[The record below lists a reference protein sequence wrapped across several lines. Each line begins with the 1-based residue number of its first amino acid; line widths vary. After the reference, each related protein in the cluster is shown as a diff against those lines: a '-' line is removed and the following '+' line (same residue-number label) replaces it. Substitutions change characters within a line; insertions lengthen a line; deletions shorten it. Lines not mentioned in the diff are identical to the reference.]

1 MSSEDMPGAGKPDPN
16 PGGRFEFRECRKIIR
31 ATGKKAG
38 NLAELME
45 GIRTASEGSIY
56 HHTQEYFFKGHII
69 EYTNDFAEWAGRA
82 LEERVL
88 SENLSNI
95 DPFRHKSVES
105 LRGEL
110 LNSIAAYRE
119 KFGSPRRVL
128 PGEEFHFQESVT
140 IVFPAGFRALNL
152 AEFLMA
158 MRFVG
163 SQSIY
168 YHFYE
173 GRRRL
178 EGMDDFSKWIEKAM
192 GLPALAAKIRAI
204 DPFMHS
210 IEGVRDQIVKFV
222 EEALREEIE
231 VSSI

>member
-1 MSSEDMPGAGKPDPN
+1 MRPEVVKPGAG
-16 PGGRFEFRECRKIIR
+16 GGRFEFRECRKIIK
-31 ATGKKAG
+31 ATGNKAR

-45 GIRTASEGSIY
+45 LIRSASDASIY
-56 HHTQEYFFKGHII
+56 HHTQEYFFKGHIV
-69 EYTNDFAEWAGRA
+69 EYTNDFAQWAGSV
-82 LEERVL
+82 LEARVL

-95 DPFRHKSVES
+95 DPFRQASAEG

-110 LNSIAAYRE
+110 ANSISRYLE
-119 KFGSPRRVL
+119 KYGAPGNVL
-128 PGEEFHFQESVT
+128 PGDEFYFQESVT

-158 MRFVG
+158 MRFVDP
-163 SQSIY
+163 QSIY

-178 EGMDDFSKWIEKAM
+178 EGVDDFSKWIEATL
-192 GLPALAAKIRAI
+192 GLRDLALSIRAI

-210 IEGVRDQIVKFV
+210 IEGVREHIVSMV
-222 EEALREEIE
+222 EEALKEEIE
-231 VSSI
+231 VSGI

>member
-1 MSSEDMPGAGKPDPN
+1 MRSGEMRADKPEPRAE
-16 PGGRFEFRECRKIIR
+16 GRFEFKECRKILR
-31 ATGKKAG
+31 ATGMRAS

-45 GIRTASEGSIY
+45 GIRTASEGSIL

-69 EYTNDFAEWAGRA
+69 EYTNDFAQWAGSV

-105 LRGEL
+105 LRNEL
-110 LNSIAAYRE
+110 LNSISAYLE
-119 KFGSPRRVL
+119 KFGSPGRTL

-158 MRFVG
+158 MRFVD

-178 EGMDDFSKWIEKAM
+178 EGVDDFSKWIEKTL
-192 GLPALAAKIRAI
+192 GLPALAAKIRSI

-210 IEGVRDQIVKFV
+210 IEGVRDHIVKFL
-222 EEALREEIE
+222 EDALREEIE